1 MTEQPPHGRCEGGC
15 LPPPGAGEL
24 PRDRGLTVS
33 PRRLL
38 RVRHD
43 TRYDY
48 AAPVESAQHV
58 VHLRPRETD
67 RQRVHGWALHIDPS
81 PQAAAA
87 ADASSV
93 RATMDVWGNWR
104 HAFGHARVH
113 DRLVVSSQ
121 FVAELQPAPM
131 IDAQRSPPWEE
142 VAKML
147 RYRAGE
153 AMPDAA
159 EFAIGTALAPRHGA
173 LRGFAAQVIPHGQPT
188 LAAAS
193 ALMAHIHRRIRYEP
207 LSTDVRTAAPA
218 ALAQARGVCQDFAH
232 VMIGALRSLGLAA
245 RYASGYVLTQ
255 PPPGQSR
262 LVGADASHAWVEVW
276 CPAHG
281 WVAFDPTNAVQPSL
295 DHVTIAWGR
304 DYADV
309 APLHGVIRGGGAAR
323 LSVGV
328 TVVGV
333 GEG

>member
-1 MTEQPPHGRCEGGC
+1 MT
-15 LPPPGAGEL
+15 AA
-24 PRDRGLTVS
+24 S
-33 PRRLL
+33 PSRRL

-48 AAPVESAQHV
+48 AVPVESAQHV

-67 RQRVHGWALHIDPS
+67 RQRVHGWQLDIDPA
-81 PQAAAA
+81 PQATG
-87 ADASSV
+87 DGGRGV
-93 RATMDVWGNWR
+93 RATVDVWGNWR

-113 DRLVVSSQ
+113 DRLVVSSH
-121 FVAELQPAPM
+121 FVAELQPAPA
-131 IDAQRSPPWEE
+131 IDAQRSPPWEA
-142 VAKML
+142 VAQML

-153 AMPDAA
+153 GMPDAA
-159 EFAIGTALAPRHGA
+159 EFVIGTALAPRNAA
-173 LRGFAAQVIPHGQPT
+173 LKAFAAQVIPHGQAA

-193 ALMAHIHRRIRYEP
+193 ALMAHVHRQIRYEP
-207 LSTDVRTAAPA
+207 QSTDVRTAAPA

-245 RYASGYVLTQ
+245 RYVSGYVLTQ
-255 PPPGQSR
+255 PPPGQPR

-276 CPAHG
+276 CPVHG

-323 LSVGV
+323 LRVGV
-328 TVVGV
+328 TVVDADLLAR
-333 GEG
+333 

>member
-1 MTEQPPHGRCEGGC
+1 MT
-15 LPPPGAGEL
+15 A
-24 PRDRGLTVS
+24 S
-33 PRRLL
+33 SSRRL

-58 VHLRPRETD
+58 LHLRPRETD
-67 RQRVHGWALHIDPS
+67 RQRVHGWQLDIDPS
-81 PQAAAA
+81 PQTT
-87 ADASSV
+87 DGDRSGV
-93 RATMDVWGNWR
+93 RATVDVWGNWR

-121 FVAELQPAPM
+121 FVAEMQPAPV
-131 IDAQRSPPWEE
+131 IDAQRSPPLEA
-142 VAKML
+142 VAQML

-153 AMPDAA
+153 AMPHAA
-159 EFAIGTALAPRHGA
+159 EFAIGTALAPRNESLKA
-173 LRGFAAQVIPHGQPT
+173 FAAQVIPHGQPA

-193 ALMAHIHRRIRYEP
+193 ALMAHVHRQIRYEP
-207 LSTDVRTAAPA
+207 QSTDVRTEAPA

-245 RYASGYVLTQ
+245 RYVSGYVLTQ
-255 PPPGQSR
+255 PPPGQPR

-309 APLHGVIRGGGAAR
+309 APLHGVIRGGGTAR
-323 LSVGV
+323 LRVAV
-328 TVVGV
+328 TVVDAGLEEV
-333 GEG
+333 